1 MYVCRYISEQKA
13 TFGRG
18 PDGAGGGAG
27 EGEGTH
33 TGARLRTHERRAVSL
48 CIEPAERA
56 NRPDYRL
63 DVFLLLWKEKRF
75 L

>member
-1 MYVCRYISEQKA
+1 MYVRRYISEQKA

-18 PDGAGGGAG
+18 PDGGGGGG

-33 TGARLRTHERRAVSL
+33 TGARPRTHGRRAAASV

-63 DVFLLLWKEKRF
+63 AVFLLLWKEKRF